1 MKKLNKFAFMS
12 AIALGAVGFT
22 ACSSD
27 DDITSGQNPTFDG
40 ESVKT
45 QFAISIP
52 GVNNGSRL
60 TEDIVQGQTPNPTF
74 RGMQSIRLIPFT
86 VGTTPSATTAS
97 PVEDTTPLSDNAIV
111 LADLANTG
119 LDKTAGDDKY
129 HIYDIRIPM
138 GTNAFLFYGEGLK
151 ADGTGDKEN
160 GALVPSYASTSGWNE
175 GATVSSITFSLKPI
189 YTKTDAA
196 AEEATI
202 LTALNG
208 IAGTEGWSTAGDG
221 TALKGYYDSFIALT
235 AGSSNNVLL
244 AVQDLYNSVKSNSVA
259 DHGTDGNAGKGLKAA
274 IADKIEEYFT
284 PSGSAVPYT
293 LAWKTADPNFPGK
306 YGLPDGAV
314 QVDWNTDKF
323 VYVKTNIDY
332 NEGDLTVA
340 DLNKYV
346 YPAALYYFANSA
358 LKASATPVLETASGE
373 SWEAILGNTAYNV
386 WEVGETTQSVAM
398 AKMVQYG
405 VASLKVNAKFAN
417 GEILDNGANWPS
429 TDKPAGQNAVTI
441 PSEGM
446 TLTGILIGGQ
456 KNVNWDFTT
465 NTSSNEY
472 TIYDA
477 SLGTV
482 GVKAGAD
489 ATAYS
494 LALETAGNTTA
505 GSEKVRFALE
515 FVNNSN
521 KEFVGKDGIV
531 PVGGKFYLV
540 GELANTT
547 DHNKVFEQDHTTTAN
562 VTINSLKSAYNC
574 IPDLRSPQLEFG
586 LAVDLEWQ
594 DGLVSDVVIE

>member
-60 TEDIVQGQTPNPTF
+60 TEDIVQGQETTPTF

-86 VGTTPSATTAS
+86 VGTTPSEITAS
-97 PVEDTTPLSDNAIV
+97 PVEGTTPLSDNAIV
-111 LADLANTG
+111 LADLANNG
-119 LDKTAGDDKY
+119 LDNTAGDDKY

-151 ADGTGDKEN
+151 ATNTGDKEN

-175 GATVSSITFSLKPI
+175 GATVNSITFSLKPI
-189 YTKTDAA
+189 YTATGAA

-202 LTALNG
+202 LAALNG
-208 IAGTEGWSTAGDG
+208 IVGTTGWSTAGDG
-221 TALKGYYDSFIALT
+221 TALKGYYDSFTELT
-235 AGSSNNVLL
+235 AGSSNNVRL
-244 AVQDLYNSVKSNSVA
+244 AVQDLYNSVKSSTVA
-259 DHGTDGNAGKGLKAA
+259 DYGTDGNAGTGLKAA
-274 IADKIEEYFT
+274 IADKIEDYFT
-284 PSGSAVPYT
+284 PSGTAVPYT
-293 LAWKTADPNFPGK
+293 LAWTTDPNFPGK

-314 QVDWNTDKF
+314 QVDWSTDKF
-323 VYVKTNIDY
+323 VYVKTDIDY
-332 NEGDLTVA
+332 NAGDLTVA

-358 LKASATPVLETASGE
+358 LKASATPVLATASGQ
-373 SWEAILGNTAYNV
+373 SWEAILGNVAYNA
-386 WEVGETTQSVAM
+386 WAVGETTQSVAM

-417 GEILDNGANWPS
+417 GEVMDNGANWPS
-429 TDKPAGQNAVTI
+429 TTEPVGQNAVTI

-456 KNVNWDFTT
+456 KNVNWNFTT
-465 NTSSNEY
+465 NTSSSEY

-477 SLGTV
+477 SLGIV

-494 LALETAGNTTA
+494 LALETVGNATA
-505 GSEKVRFALE
+505 SNEKVRIALE
-515 FVNNSN
+515 FVNNTN
-521 KEFVGKDGIV
+521 NEFVGKDGIV

-547 DHNKVFEQDHTTTAN
+547 DHHKVFEQDHTTTAN

-586 LAVDLEWQ
+586 LAVDLQWQ
-594 DGLVSDVVIE
+594 EGLVSDVVIE